1 MMKNIIS
8 VVLIMLLQ
16 IPVFAQV
23 TGLWEVI
30 EVKFADESHQPVAH
44 WYQLNSDKSVYSGH
58 GWLQST
64 AGTYVATP
72 DNSVLIIMDQYGKT
86 DEQGAYRVSLAGNK
100 MIWER
105 VEQGQP
111 VIRTLAKVDKKPA
124 APWDHILGTWKIVE
138 SAVHP
143 QNSQMKIEMRWDR
156 EYLADKG
163 LFDNNTNGVWHIDRR
178 GSKLSLINLAEKTTP
193 LRFDISFFK
202 DYRMIWVD
210 EENKTR
216 LVFDRSL
223 E

>member
-1 MMKNIIS
+1 MKN
-8 VVLIMLLQ
+8 VVSAALVMLLQ
-16 IPVFAQV
+16 FSVIAQV
-23 TGLWEVI
+23 TGLWEVT
-30 EVKFADESHQPVAH
+30 EVKVADKTHQPVAR

-58 GWLQST
+58 GWLQSS

-86 DEQGAYRVSLAGNK
+86 DEQGAYRVSLTGNK

-105 VEQGQP
+105 VEHGQP

-124 APWDHILGTWKIVE
+124 APWDNILGTWKIVE

-156 EYLADKG
+156 EYVADGG
-163 LFDNNTNGVWHIDRR
+163 LFDNNTNGVWHID
-178 GSKLSLINLAEKTTP
+178 GQESELVLINLAGETTP

-216 LVFDRSL
+216 LVFDRNL